1 MAERVSERKHWDEFW
16 DTAGHVDQVYS
27 NEGRVERH
35 LKRVV
40 SPAGKR
46 MLEVGAGTGR
56 DGIELA
62 RQGAFVVSLD
72 YSPSSLRMIRSQLAG
87 GERVVLCCGD
97 ACALPFRDGVFD
109 VVFHQGLLEHFRSPG
124 TLVAENHRVL
134 RSDGLVLVDV
144 PQRYHYYSLVKH
156 IMIALG
162 RWFAGW
168 ETEYSIGQLEQ
179 LLRSHSFSI
188 VRSYGEWL
196 NPPIWFRMLRRAL
209 LPAGIHLP
217 MYPAL
222 FTWVRNR
229 SAGIRSAV
237 LGTRFGIYT
246 ALVIGTIA
254 RKK

>member
-1 MAERVSERKHWDEFW
+1 MAERISKRKHWDEFW
-16 DTAGHVDQVYS
+16 DSAENVDEVYS
-27 NEGRVERH
+27 NEGRVEYH

-40 SPAGKR
+40 PPAGKW

-87 GERVVLCCGD
+87 GERVFLCCGD
-97 ACALPFRDGVFD
+97 ARALPFRDGVFD
-109 VVFHQGLLEHFRSPG
+109 VVFHQGLLEHFRAPEE
-124 TLVAENHRVL
+124 LIAENHRVL
-134 RSDGLVLVDV
+134 RHEGLVLVDV
-144 PQRYHYYSLVKH
+144 PQRYHYYTLVKH

-168 ETEYSIGQLEQ
+168 ETEYSVGQLER
-179 LLRSHSFSI
+179 LLRTHSFSI

-209 LPAGIHLP
+209 LPIGIRLP

-222 FTWVRNR
+222 FGWVRRR
-229 SAGIRSAV
+229 SAGIRRAV
-237 LGTRFGIYT
+237 LGTRFGMYT
-246 ALVIGTIA
+246 ALVIGSIA
-254 RKK
+254 RKR